1 MKIEPAKPIDAIWIK
16 EKINM
21 EFPYTKLTKEK
32 IEEKITNP
40 KFVVL
45 IAKQENIYTGFSELE
60 IFFDKKEARLNGI
73 YVEDAWR
80 DQGIAKEMIAE
91 LIHHCKLNNI
101 EKIFLLV
108 KTTNED
114 AKELYKKTKFAFEK
128 IHDKEIEDTLVE
140 VWSQKIPLENHHR
153 HNSF

>member
-1 MKIEPAKPIDAIWIK
+1 LKIEPAKPIDAIWIK